1 MSIPDARAC
10 YPLNRF
16 FETGEMNN
24 KQPPGFPGEV
34 SLTTGPNAD
43 EGGSYQFHG
52 NANSY
57 IEFPNVQGG
66 LDISNSI
73 TWLFWLYLD
82 NAVNAPVLQYGGKL
96 PVWGAH
102 IWTKPDGWF
111 ANFHQRDYT
120 PTKSVIINQ
129 PLEINQWHHVGAS
142 YDSKTGTTSLWL
154 NGERVAQQNIGV
166 ITIATQDNVSVGV
179 MEGHTTFLTGR
190 ITAIQFYDGALTAE
204 QIDRVKKFGLGEH

>member
-73 TWLFWLYLD
+73 TLLFW
-82 NAVNAPVLQYGGKL
+82 
-96 PVWGAH
+96 
-102 IWTKPDGWF
+102 
-111 ANFHQRDYT
+111 
-120 PTKSVIINQ
+120 
-129 PLEINQWHHVGAS
+129 LEINQWHHVGAS

-179 MEGHTTFLTGR
+179 MGGHTTFLTGR

-204 QIDRVKKFGLGEH
+204 QIDRVKNFGLGEH